1 MTGDG
6 HMRHLENWLGDR
18 AFPQRIW
25 SLQASDAIRVVQAII
40 YRVYFCSAQTAEGTD
55 HASDAHK
62 TDGADDADEIE
73 RPEDWAGF
81 RDVVVHRHGPSAL
94 PDHEWVTSGCFSYRA
109 PAAFLDPR
117 DTLAQEAGPAR
128 MAIPLSLTRLGWRH
142 YYGTSLPS
150 RVFPPV
156 ARLYLGVPARSRREY
171 WNALWPML
179 SDAVPVLEAKVLTAA
194 HLTRN
199 DSVVIYLPVE
209 AACLADALACESLA
223 RVAADLTRP
232 PLTLRMPSGAGLAE
246 SPPGES
252 FGQRRARQIARC
264 YVAAK
269 GDVRSTVDA
278 FADELGLDGA
288 TCERPWKCSRDF
300 DAWLVRS
307 GVRC

>member
-6 HMRHLENWLGDR
+6 HMRQLEDWLGDH

-40 YRVYFCSAQTAEGTD
+40 YRDYFCSARTAEGVG
-55 HASDAHK
+55 HAGDAQK
-62 TDGADDADEIE
+62 ADDADEIGG
-73 RPEDWAGF
+73 PEDCAGF

-117 DTLAQEAGPAR
+117 DVLAQEAGLAR
-128 MAIPLSLTRLGWRH
+128 MAIPVSLTRLGWRH

-156 ARLYLGVPARSRREY
+156 ARLYLGVPARARREY
-171 WNALWPML
+171 WSALWPML
-179 SDAVPVLEAKVLTAA
+179 SDAVPVLEAKVLMAA

-209 AACLADALACESLA
+209 AACLADALACASLVK
-223 RVAADLTRP
+223 VAADLTRP

-246 SPPGES
+246 SPPDES
-252 FGQRRARQIARC
+252 FGQRRAGQIARC

-269 GDVRSTVDA
+269 GDARSTVDA
-278 FADELGLDGA
+278 FAGELELDGA
-288 TCERPWKCSRDF
+288 TSERPWKCSRGF
-300 DAWLVRS
+300 DEWLVRS